1 MYFSKKRKFLIAQV
15 IKNSPDLLCRISLD
29 VGWCGLQELAE
40 MSDIMFRAWR
50 IWSNSRWTFFSRKYS
65 GILRK
70 FYVDYDSS
78 GGMCKPQFCL
88 LVLAKPD
95 LKNKEWMLRKKVYL
109 SWYSAWSSAMRN
121 SSDVSVSVE
130 FLNKENAFEAVEKFC
145 NLNVFES
152 SSVDNELIGIE
163 KRIRQNHRTFSA
175 GGIFRKALNRHVSV
189 EGKTADIGG
198 IKNGKKRA

>member
-1 MYFSKKRKFLIAQV
+1 MYFSKKRKALIAETL
-15 IKNSPDLLCRISLD
+15 KESPDFLCRISLD
-29 VGWCGLQELAE
+29 VGCCGLPETVE

-50 IWSNSRWTFFSRKYS
+50 IWSNSRWSFFSRKYS

-70 FYVDYDSS
+70 FYVLYDSS

-95 LKNKEWMLRKKVYL
+95 IKDEEWQFRKKIYL
-109 SWYSAWSSAMRN
+109 SWYSAWSTAMRN
-121 SSDVSVSVE
+121 SSDVSVTVE
-130 FLNKENAFEAVEKFC
+130 FLDKENAAETVEEFC
-145 NLNVFES
+145 NLSLLES
-152 SSVDNELIGIE
+152 PSVDNELIEIE

-189 EGKTADIGG
+189 EEKAENIGE
-198 IKNGKKRA
+198 

>member
-15 IKNSPDLLCRISLD
+15 IKKSPDLLCRISLD

-40 MSDIMFRAWR
+40 MSDIIFRAWR
-50 IWSNSRWTFFSRKYS
+50 IWSNSRWTFFRKKYS

-70 FYVDYDSS
+70 FYVGYDSG
-78 GGMCKPQFCL
+78 GGMCRPQFCL
-88 LVLAKPD
+88 LVLVKPD
-95 LKNKEWMLRKKVYL
+95 LKNEEWMLRKKVYL

-121 SSDVSVSVE
+121 SSDVSVNVE

-163 KRIRQNHRTFSA
+163 KSIRQNHRTFSA
-175 GGIFRKALNRHVSV
+175 GGIFRNALNRHVSV
-189 EGKTADIGG
+189 DEKATDIEE
-198 IKNGKKRA
+198 

>member
-1 MYFSKKRKFLIAQV
+1 MYFSKRRKAFIAETV
-15 IKNSPDLLCRISLD
+15 KESPDLLCGISLD
-29 VGWCGLQELAE
+29 VGRCGLPELVE

-50 IWSNSRWTFFSRKYS
+50 IWSNSRWSFFSRKYS

-95 LKNKEWMLRKKVYL
+95 NKDEEWQFRKRIYL
-109 SWYSAWSSAMRN
+109 SWYSAWSTAMRN
-121 SSDVSVSVE
+121 SSDVSVNVE
-130 FLNKENAFEAVEKFC
+130 FLDKDNAAETVEKFC
-145 NLNVFES
+145 NLSLLES
-152 SSVDNELIGIE
+152 PSVDNELVEIE

-189 EGKTADIGG
+189 EGKNENNR
-198 IKNGKKRA
+198 K

>member
-1 MYFSKKRKFLIAQV
+1 MYFSKKRKFLIVQV
-15 IKNSPDLLCRISLD
+15 IKKSPALLCRISLD
-29 VGWCGLQELAE
+29 VGLCGLQELAE

-50 IWSNSRWTFFSRKYS
+50 IWSNSRWTFFRKKYS

-70 FYVDYDSS
+70 FYVGYDSG
-78 GGMCKPQFCL
+78 GGMCRPQFCL

-95 LKNKEWMLRKKVYL
+95 NKDEGWQFRKKIYL

-121 SSDVSVSVE
+121 YSDVSVNVE
-130 FLNKENAFEAVEKFC
+130 FLDKENAIEAVEKFC
-145 NLNVFES
+145 NLNLFES
-152 SSVDNELIGIE
+152 SSVDNELIEIE

-189 EGKTADIGG
+189 EEKAKDIEE
-198 IKNGKKRA
+198 

>member
-1 MYFSKKRKFLIAQV
+1 MYFSKKRKALIAQV
-15 IKNSPDLLCRISLD
+15 IKESPDLLCRIYLD
-29 VGWCGLQELAE
+29 VGRCGLQETVE
-40 MSDIMFRAWR
+40 MSDIMFRAFR
-50 IWSNSRWTFFSRKYS
+50 IWSNSRWSFFSRKYS

-95 LKNKEWMLRKKVYL
+95 NKDEEWQFRKKIYL
-109 SWYSAWSSAMRN
+109 SWYSAWCSAMRN
-121 SSDVSVSVE
+121 YSDVSVNVE
-130 FLNKENAFEAVEKFC
+130 FLDKENAIEAVEKFC
-145 NLNVFES
+145 NLNLFES
-152 SSVDNELIGIE
+152 SFVDNELIEIE

-189 EGKTADIGG
+189 EE
-198 IKNGKKRA
+198 KNENKRK

>member
-1 MYFSKKRKFLIAQV
+1 MYFSKKRKFLIVQV
-15 IKNSPDLLCRISLD
+15 TKKSPDLLCRISLD

-50 IWSNSRWTFFSRKYS
+50 IWSNSRWTFFRKKYS

-70 FYVDYDSS
+70 FYVGYDSD

-95 LKNKEWMLRKKVYL
+95 NKDEEWQFRKKIYL

-121 SSDVSVSVE
+121 YSDVSVNVE
-130 FLNKENAFEAVEKFC
+130 FLDKENAIEAVEKFC
-145 NLNVFES
+145 NLNLFES
-152 SSVDNELIGIE
+152 SSVDNELIEIE
-163 KRIRQNHRTFSA
+163 KRIRRNHRTFPA
-175 GGIFRKALNRHVSV
+175 GGIFRKALNRHVSL
-189 EGKTADIGG
+189 EE
-198 IKNGKKRA
+198 KNENKRK

>member
-1 MYFSKKRKFLIAQV
+1 MYFSKKRKALIAETV
-15 IKNSPDLLCRISLD
+15 KESSDLLCRIYLD
-29 VGWCGLQELAE
+29 VGHCGLQETVEIA
-40 MSDIMFRAWR
+40 DIMFRAWR
-50 IWSNSRWTFFSRKYS
+50 IWSNSRWSFFSRKYS

-88 LVLAKPD
+88 LVLVKTD
-95 LKNKEWMLRKKVYL
+95 NKDEEWQFRKKIYL

-121 SSDVSVSVE
+121 SSDVSVNVE
-130 FLNKENAFEAVEKFC
+130 FLDKENAAETVEEFC
-145 NLNVFES
+145 NLSLLES
-152 SSVDNELIGIE
+152 PSVDNELIEIE

-189 EGKTADIGG
+189 QNRT
-198 IKNGKKRA
+198 